1 MKRAFFLL
9 MLSLATCCVTV
20 AQKPL
25 KQPLAFVSGEQ
36 VLLMSPSNAYDYCT
50 RLNPFLHPETV
61 TLSRS
66 EAKRF
71 QKLYRRGYTT
81 ENVDTLARL
90 YLVSG
95 DARLIHRL
103 EVLKGAVHNTMA
115 REEGTAATAQLLLN
129 TLSWM
134 AATDERGLYINTF
147 DDCLVSVATD
157 HVRCKVD
164 VISERLTMK
173 YRIRN
178 LPRSGTRLV
187 LRLRL
192 PSGGTPDYYLNGRR
206 ILDPKF
212 ERGYLVLDREWR
224 DNEEIFF
231 NDTAESL

>member
-1 MKRAFFLL
+1 
-9 MLSLATCCVTV
+9 
-20 AQKPL
+20 
-25 KQPLAFVSGEQ
+25 
-36 VLLMSPSNAYDYCT
+36 
-50 RLNPFLHPETV
+50 
-61 TLSRS
+61 
-66 EAKRF
+66 
-71 QKLYRRGYTT
+71 
-81 ENVDTLARL
+81 
-90 YLVSG
+90 
-95 DARLIHRL
+95 
-103 EVLKGAVHNTMA
+103 
-115 REEGTAATAQLLLN
+115 
-129 TLSWM
+129 M

-164 VISERLTMK
+164 VISDRLTMK

-192 PSGGTPDYYLNGRR
+192 PPGGTPDYYLNGRR

>member
-9 MLSLATCCVTV
+9 ALCLAALSAAV

-25 KQPLAFVSGEQ
+25 KHPLAFVPGEQ
-36 VLLMSPSNAYDYCT
+36 VLLMSPSNAYDYCA

-71 QKLYRRGYTT
+71 QKLYRQGYTT

-95 DARLIHRL
+95 DAHLIHRL
-103 EVLKGAVHNTMA
+103 DSLKGPVHNTMA

-147 DDCLVSVATD
+147 DDCLVSVMTP

-164 VISERLTMK
+164 VISERLTTK
-173 YRIRN
+173 YRVRG
-178 LPRSGTRLV
+178 LPHSGTRLV
-187 LRLRL
+187 LRLLL
-192 PSGGTPDYYLNGRR
+192 PPGGTPDYYLNGRR
-206 ILDPKF
+206 ILDPKL

-231 NDTAESL
+231 NDTVVNR